1 MIDDYG
7 QETYNILSKLVKIKF
22 AKYLQNSGIE
32 LENIYLMKN
41 LKNDVEFY
49 LLEVNESQIR
59 FKTPKDFLFH
69 FIRFL
74 KNNIEYNDKKYRE
87 LTTRQV
93 DDFTDEIALE
103 MKYKQVDYFKIQQIE
118 LLKIMQEHYE
128 KLKNC

>member
-49 LLEVNESQIR
+49 LLEVNES
-59 FKTPKDFLFH
+59 
-69 FIRFL
+69 
-74 KNNIEYNDKKYRE
+74 
-87 LTTRQV
+87 
-93 DDFTDEIALE
+93 
-103 MKYKQVDYFKIQQIE
+103 
-118 LLKIMQEHYE
+118 
-128 KLKNC
+128 